1 MPKRNG
7 HLKLDPRNAR
17 KHPNR
22 NKEMIR
28 ASLEEV
34 GAFRSIAVD
43 GQDIIRAGNGVY
55 EQAQKLGLKVRVVDA
70 KPNELIAVRRPDLKG
85 KKAIRAALLDNRSSE
100 TSEWD
105 TDVLSEIAANE
116 RKLLAGLFDD
126 TELRELLGSEGAQ
139 GETVD
144 AGELID
150 RAAELQKKWQV
161 KRGDIWEIPSKSV
174 AGKVHRVMCG
184 DSTSSEDV
192 ARLMQ
197 EEKADITETDPPYG
211 VDYH

>member
-1 MPKRNG
+1 MKSKRNG
-7 HLKLDPRNAR
+7 HLKLDPSNAR
-17 KHPNR
+17 KHPDR
-22 NKEMIR
+22 NKQMIR

-55 EQAQKLGLKVRVVDA
+55 EQAQKLGLKIRVVDA
-70 KPNELIAVRRPDLKG
+70 KPNELIAVRRADLKG

-126 TELRELLGSEGAQ
+126 TELRELLGREG
-139 GETVD
+139 GPGGTVD
-144 AGELID
+144 AEGLMDKGAGVRE
-150 RAAELQKKWQV
+150 
-161 KRGDIWEIPSKSV
+161 RG
-174 AGKVHRVMCG
+174 
-184 DSTSSEDV
+184 
-192 ARLMQ
+192 
-197 EEKADITETDPPYG
+197 
-211 VDYH
+211 